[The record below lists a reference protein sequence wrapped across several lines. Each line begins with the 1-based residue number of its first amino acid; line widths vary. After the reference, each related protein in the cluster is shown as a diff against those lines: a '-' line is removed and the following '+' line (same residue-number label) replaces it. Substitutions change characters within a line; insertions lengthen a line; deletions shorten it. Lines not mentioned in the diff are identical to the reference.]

1 VDDEYFGSD
10 EVTRGYEYAKGQYVT
25 LDENDFKK
33 VPVRTGHAIDIL
45 CFVEAQE
52 IDPVYYRDSYYLEP
66 EELAAKPFT
75 LLTQALQKTKRY
87 AVAKVTFQRREHLC
101 CLRPLNGIL
110 ALHTMYY
117 HDEIL
122 PWKQLV
128 PPEQAVSSEEMDM
141 ASTLVKAMAKEFAPQ
156 EYRDEYRVALQGV
169 IEAKIKGEEIKVPK
183 APKVEVMDLMAALKA
198 SVEVATRESA
208 AKEKLR
214 ELAATKG
221 QRKK

>member
-1 VDDEYFGSD
+1 
-10 EVTRGYEYAKGQYVT
+10 
-25 LDENDFKK
+25 
-33 VPVRTGHAIDIL
+33 
-45 CFVEAQE
+45 
-52 IDPVYYRDSYYLEP
+52 
-66 EELAAKPFT
+66 
-75 LLTQALQKTKRY
+75 
-87 AVAKVTFQRREHLC
+87 
-101 CLRPLNGIL
+101 
-110 ALHTMYY
+110 
-117 HDEIL
+117 
-122 PWKQLV
+122 
-128 PPEQAVSSEEMDM
+128 M